1 MQLARRMTNIIA
13 SLLVSLS
20 LVACSADPEPH
31 APDASLPPTTIPR
44 DPAGSFV
51 VATTLDVSP
60 PASAALVIAALD
72 RAASQP
78 SRFILEKMI
87 ATLPDGATKTVAS
100 VALPFV
106 APYLDVRLAEFAPRF
121 VPGVRAIATGFA
133 RIAGHA
139 ELLEVWRIDAGGAA
153 LRTVAGVRF
162 DVGAA
167 AGIAFA
173 DIGVPDV
180 SAATKVE
187 LDVAGKLAF
196 AHHPI
201 AIRYGAMIR
210 AGLDRAVAPTADPSA
225 HDVAQALAAL
235 VDCTRLGQLAADKVG
250 LGSPLVY
257 RSACIAAMVAVAAEL
272 DEHVVEIDVAPM
284 VLSLTGTALGVDPD
298 HDGTMN
304 AIKAG
309 HWTGAAT
316 HAGATQP
323 VAATFA
329 GATP

>member
-1 MQLARRMTNIIA
+1 MRNTVIAA
-13 SLLVSLS
+13 SLLLSFSLA
-20 LVACSADPEPH
+20 ACSSDPEPS
-31 APDASLPPTTIPR
+31 APDASPPSSIPH

-51 VATTLDVSP
+51 VFTTLDVTP
-60 PASAALVIAALD
+60 PASAQLVISALD

-87 ATLPDGATKTVAS
+87 AALPEGTTKKVAG

-139 ELLEVWRIDAGGAA
+139 VLREAWRIDAAGAA
-153 LRTVAGVRF
+153 VRSVEGVQF

-167 AGIAFA
+167 PRIAFA
-173 DIGVPDV
+173 DVGLANV

-187 LDVAGKLAF
+187 LDAAGTLAF

-210 AGLDRAVAPTADPSA
+210 AGLDLAVVPTAEPTA

-235 VDCTRLGQLAADKVG
+235 VDCARLGELAADKIG
-250 LGSPLVY
+250 LGSALGY
-257 RSACIAAMVAVAAEL
+257 RSACVAAMVAVAAEL
-272 DEHVVEIDVAPM
+272 DEHVREIDIAPM
-284 VLSLTGTALGVDPD
+284 VLALTGTAIGVDVD
-298 HDGTMN
+298 HDGSMN

-316 HAGATQP
+316 HVGATQP
-323 VAATFA
+323 IAAPFA
-329 GATP
+329 GGTP

>member
-1 MQLARRMTNIIA
+1 MNNIIA
-13 SLLVSLS
+13 SLLVSFT
-20 LVACSADPEPH
+20 VIACGSEPEPSP
-31 APDASLPPTTIPR
+31 PDAAPPVTTVPR
-44 DPAGSFV
+44 DPAGGFV
-51 VATTLDVSP
+51 VSTTLDVSP
-60 PASAALVIAALD
+60 PAPAALVISALD

-78 SRFILEKMI
+78 SKFILEKMI
-87 ATLPDGATKTVAS
+87 ATLPDGATKTVAT

-139 ELLEVWRIDAGGAA
+139 DLLEVWKIDASGAA
-153 LRTVAGVRF
+153 IRTVAGVRF

-167 AGIAFA
+167 PPIAFA
-173 DIGVPDV
+173 DIGVQDV

-187 LDVAGKLAF
+187 LDAAGKLTF
-196 AHHPI
+196 AQHLI
-201 AIRYGAMIR
+201 AIRYGAMVR
-210 AGLDRAVAPTADPSA
+210 AGLDLVVVPTAEPTA
-225 HDVAQALAAL
+225 HDVAQALGAL

-257 RSACIAAMVAVAAEL
+257 RSACVAAMVAVAAEL
-272 DEHVVEIDVAPM
+272 DDHVVDIDAAPM
-284 VLSLTGTALGVDPD
+284 VLTLTGTAIGVDVD

-309 HWTGAAT
+309 HWTGSAA

-323 VAATFA
+323 IAAIFA
-329 GATP
+329 GGAP

>member
-1 MQLARRMTNIIA
+1 MRNNIIA
-13 SLLVSLS
+13 SLLVSIS
-20 LVACSADPEPH
+20 LVACSSDPEPS
-31 APDASLPPTTIPR
+31 APDAAPPPNTIPR
-44 DPAGSFV
+44 DPAGGFV
-51 VATTLDVSP
+51 VSTTLDVSP

-78 SRFILEKMI
+78 SKFILEKMI
-87 ATLPDGATKTVAS
+87 ATLPDGATKIVAT

-139 ELLEVWRIDAGGAA
+139 NLLEVWKIDASGAA
-153 LRTVAGVRF
+153 IRTIAGVQF

-167 AGIAFA
+167 RPIAFA
-173 DIGVPDV
+173 DIGVSDV

-187 LDVAGKLAF
+187 LDVAGKLTF

-201 AIRYGAMIR
+201 SIRYGAMVR
-210 AGLDRAVAPTADPSA
+210 AGLDISVVPTAEPTA
-225 HDVAQALAAL
+225 HDVAQALAAM
-235 VDCTRLGQLAADKVG
+235 VDCTRVGQLVVDKVG

-257 RSACIAAMVAVAAEL
+257 RSACVAAMVAVAAEL
-272 DEHVVEIDVAPM
+272 DDHVVAIDVAPM
-284 VLSLTGTALGVDPD
+284 VLTLTGTAIGVDVD

-329 GATP
+329 GGSPP

>member
-1 MQLARRMTNIIA
+1 MNNIVA

-20 LVACSADPEPH
+20 LFACSSDPEPGT
-31 APDASLPPTTIPR
+31 PDAAPPPTTIPR
-44 DPAGSFV
+44 DPAGGFV
-51 VATTLDVSP
+51 VSTTLDVAP

-78 SRFILEKMI
+78 SKFILEKMI
-87 ATLPDGATKTVAS
+87 ATLPDGATKTVAT

-139 ELLEVWRIDAGGAA
+139 NLLEVWKIDAGGAA
-153 LRTVAGVRF
+153 IRTVAGVQF
-162 DVGAA
+162 DVGASRP
-167 AGIAFA
+167 IAFA
-173 DIGVPDV
+173 DIGVSDV

-187 LDVAGKLAF
+187 LDVAGKLTF

-201 AIRYGAMIR
+201 AIRYGAMVR
-210 AGLDRAVAPTADPSA
+210 AGLDIAVVPTAEPTA
-225 HDVAQALAAL
+225 HDVAQALAAM

-257 RSACIAAMVAVAAEL
+257 RSACVAAMVAVAAEL
-272 DEHVVEIDVAPM
+272 DDHVVAIDIAPM
-284 VLSLTGTALGVDPD
+284 VLTLTGTAIGVDVD

-329 GATP
+329 GGSP

>member
-1 MQLARRMTNIIA
+1 MRNIIIA
-13 SLLVSLS
+13 SLLVSL
-20 LVACSADPEPH
+20 VACSSDPEPSP
-31 APDASLPPTTIPR
+31 PDAAPPITTIPR
-44 DPAGSFV
+44 DPAGGFV
-51 VATTLDVSP
+51 VSTTLDVSP
-60 PASAALVIAALD
+60 PAPAALVIAALD

-78 SRFILEKMI
+78 SKFILERMI
-87 ATLPDGATKTVAS
+87 ATLPDGATKSVAT

-121 VPGVRAIATGFA
+121 VPGVRALATGFA

-139 ELLEVWRIDAGGAA
+139 ELLEVWKIDASGAA
-153 LRTVAGVRF
+153 IRTIAGVRF

-167 AGIAFA
+167 PVLAFA
-173 DIGVPDV
+173 DMGVQDV
-180 SAATKVE
+180 TAATKVE
-187 LDVAGKLAF
+187 LDAAGKLTF
-196 AHHPI
+196 AHHAI
-201 AIRYGAMIR
+201 AVRYGAMIR
-210 AGLDRAVAPTADPSA
+210 AGLDRAVVPTADPTA

-257 RSACIAAMVAVAAEL
+257 RSACVAAMVAVAAEL
-272 DEHVVEIDVAPM
+272 DDHVLEIDIAPM
-284 VLSLTGTALGVDPD
+284 LLALTGTAIGVDVD

-323 VAATFA
+323 VAATFV
-329 GATP
+329 GGTP

>member
-1 MQLARRMTNIIA
+1 MTNIIA
-13 SLLVSLS
+13 SLLLSLS
-20 LVACSADPEPH
+20 FVACSSDPEPS
-31 APDASLPPTTIPR
+31 APDAALPPTTIPS
-44 DPAGSFV
+44 DPAGTFAVS
-51 VATTLDVSP
+51 TTLDVSP

-78 SRFILEKMI
+78 SKFILEKMI
-87 ATLPDGATKTVAS
+87 ATLPAGATKTVAT

-139 ELLEVWRIDAGGAA
+139 DLLEVWKIDANGAA
-153 LRTVAGVRF
+153 IRTVAGVRF

-167 AGIAFA
+167 TPIAFA
-173 DIGVPDV
+173 DIGVSDV
-180 SAATKVE
+180 SAATTVE
-187 LDVAGKLAF
+187 LDVAGKLTF

-201 AIRYGAMIR
+201 AIRYGAMVR
-210 AGLDRAVAPTADPSA
+210 AGLDIAVVPTAEPTA
-225 HDVAQALAAL
+225 HDVAQALAAM

-250 LGSPLVY
+250 LGSPLLY
-257 RSACIAAMVAVAAEL
+257 RSACVAAMVAVAAEL
-272 DEHVVEIDVAPM
+272 DEHVVAIDVAPM
-284 VLSLTGTALGVDPD
+284 VLTLTGTAIGVDGD

-304 AIKAG
+304 AIKSG

-323 VAATFA
+323 IAGTFA
-329 GATP
+329 GGAP